1 MSRATSPVRSR
12 PVRIPPGHGI
22 GIRGTHATDAWSH
35 GSGGGAH
42 EMAGLPCRDGS
53 QARFGHGATLAA
65 RRAGWAGPRGPG
77 QKDEGQERWPLMRW
91 GPISLESR

>member
-1 MSRATSPVRSR
+1 
-12 PVRIPPGHGI
+12 
-22 GIRGTHATDAWSH
+22 
-35 GSGGGAH
+35 
-42 EMAGLPCRDGS
+42 MAGLPCRDGS